1 MFSATPRTLRR
12 FACALLIGLGAVAW
26 APAAFSAGLPA
37 PEATASAYS
46 LIDPPVLSGVR
57 WNSPTGLLPPETS
70 LGLTERHEIRLSTP
84 MAAGYEA
91 ARATYRYTLMERPGW
106 AWKVGLT
113 SNLRESPDTFRAGA
127 VTGTLGERTRWGIPA
142 LVHVG
147 GEAQLTQRW
156 RLAVDA
162 DGYMTLNTRLLD
174 VGLRVNYLLS
184 PSFSLYGG
192 LRLSDSTGELED
204 SHSAGLANTANVG
217 VRLRF

>member
-1 MFSATPRTLRR
+1 MFSAAPRTLRR
-12 FACALLIGLGAVAW
+12 FACALLIGLGVVAW
-26 APAAFSAGLPA
+26 APAAFGAGLPA

-57 WNSPTGLLPPETS
+57 WNSPMGLLPLETS
-70 LGLTERHEIRLSTP
+70 GGLTQRHEIRLSTP
-84 MAAGYEA
+84 PSAGYEG
-91 ARATYRYTLMERPGW
+91 ARATYRYTLMESPGW

-113 SNLRESPDTFRAGA
+113 SNLRESADGFRTGT

-162 DGYMTLNTRLLD
+162 DGYMTLNSSPLD
-174 VGLRVNYLLS
+174 VGMSVRYMLNPR
-184 PSFSLYGG
+184 FSI
-192 LRLSDSTGELED
+192 
-204 SHSAGLANTANVG
+204 
-217 VRLRF
+217 